1 MIPSRKWIFRWV
13 IVFAIVG
20 VTLYVAAASAGYF
33 LKKYLVEHSVEW
45 TGRKIAIG
53 SIFINPFKLAIRVDD
68 FKGFEAKS
76 DSIFVSFDEL
86 YIDAVL
92 FPLLSKTLVIEKV
105 LLAAPHVR
113 ILMKGESFN
122 FDDLVKRFTSHES
135 DAPSSKTESYPYRVE
150 KIELTNGDISIARTT
165 Y

>member
-1 MIPSRKWIFRWV
+1 MIPSRKWIFRWL
-13 IVFAIVG
+13 IIFAILG

-53 SIFINPFKLAIRVDD
+53 SIIINPFKLAIRVDD

-76 DSIFVSFDEL
+76 DSLFVSFDEL

-92 FPLLSKTLVIEKV
+92 FPLLSKKQVTMHL
-105 LLAAPHVR
+105 
-113 ILMKGESFN
+113 F
-122 FDDLVKRFTSHES
+122 F
-135 DAPSSKTESYPYRVE
+135 RV
-150 KIELTNGDISIARTT
+150 
-165 Y
+165 